1 METDKVALLSHCP
14 LFVRLS
20 QWELKSISRLMRLVE
35 YKKDE
40 IVYKE
45 GGEAGSFYVIV
56 SGRFEVFVS
65 APEKKKVLAYLQRGD
80 HFGEM
85 SLLTNQPHSATL
97 RALSDSMVLEL
108 KKDDFHKTVESNPSV
123 SLELSRRLSARLK
136 VHDSRGRSLFK
147 SDVISIFGGQRHVG
161 RTSFSINFAASL
173 VQETHQKTVL
183 LDMSPS
189 GTEIA
194 ARLQMPNRVP
204 LTQFRDIENQP
215 PETVSNFV
223 VRHPVGFDVLN
234 VAHSKDADDRVLIRL
249 LNFLA
254 IDYRFIVIDLPAGL
268 DELVFKILTQ
278 SDAVFFI
285 TDSHLNNITETKD
298 TIADLEKNMTFPE
311 NKIAVVVNEALFGIQ
326 TSAILKK
333 EFIGKRC
340 FTLPPAPAAGHVG
353 EKSLP
358 FVVDDPDAEY
368 SRIVRHIAR
377 YASNNLVGLALGS
390 GAALGLAHIGVLKVL
405 ERERIPID
413 IIAGSSIGALIGAL
427 YSISKSAAMVE
438 QCALEINLSL
448 LLTRL
453 VDINLL
459 PVRSLL
465 HGKAIMKHFSR
476 QLSQKTF
483 DHCKIPLKIVAANL
497 STRQVQVIESGLLS
511 EAVRTSIA
519 VPAVFKPVLTSGD
532 LVVDGGILSPLP
544 IRALHQAGANKV
556 IAVNV
561 FPSSKDAMEKRII
574 MQEVVEKARTAAR
587 QKGPLAYAWWRSKR
601 FVASRFTPNIF
612 DILMNTIQSMESEIA
627 DIEGQAADVLI
638 RPVVPNA
645 TWMELYKP
653 RQFIEKG
660 EEETMKLIQ
669 NIKSLVSQQNI

>member
-14 LFVRLS
+14 LFARLS
-20 QWELKSISRLMRLVE
+20 QWELKSISRLMRLIE

-45 GGEAGSFYVIV
+45 GGDAESFYVIV
-56 SGRFEVFVS
+56 SGRFEAFVS
-65 APEKKKVLAYLQRGD
+65 PPEKKKVLAYLRRGD

-108 KKDDFHKTVESNPSV
+108 KKEDFHKTVESNPSV

-136 VHDSRGRSLFK
+136 VHDSRSRSLFK
-147 SDVISIFGGQRHVG
+147 SDVISVFGGQQRVG
-161 RTSFSINFAASL
+161 RTAFSINLAASL

-189 GTEIA
+189 GTVIA
-194 ARLQMPNRVP
+194 SRLQMPDRVP
-204 LTQFRDIENQP
+204 LTQFQDIENQP
-215 PETVSNFV
+215 TEAVTKFI

-234 VAHSKDADDRVLIRL
+234 VAHSGADDRILIPL

-254 IDYRFIVIDLPAGL
+254 IDYRFIVIDLPTGL
-268 DELVFKILTQ
+268 DEPVFKILTQ
-278 SDAVFFI
+278 SDAVFFV
-285 TDSHLNNITETKD
+285 TDSHLNNITETKE
-298 TIADLEKNMTFPE
+298 TIADLEKNMTLPE
-311 NKIAVVVNEALFGIQ
+311 NKIAVVVNEVLFGIQ
-326 TSAILKK
+326 TSAVMKT
-333 EFIGKRC
+333 EFAGKRC

-353 EKSLP
+353 ESSLP
-358 FVVDDPDAEY
+358 YVVDNPDAEY
-368 SRIVRHIAR
+368 SRVVRHIAR
-377 YASNNLVGLALGS
+377 YASNNLIGLAFGS

-405 ERERIPID
+405 EREQIPID
-413 IIAGSSIGALIGAL
+413 IISGSSIGALIGSL

-438 QCALEINLSL
+438 QCALDITLSL

-465 HGKAIMKHFSR
+465 HGKAVMKHFSR

-483 DHCKIPLKIVAANL
+483 DHCKIPLKITAANL
-497 STRQVQVIESGLLS
+497 TTRQVQVIETGYLAD
-511 EAVRTSIA
+511 AVRASIA
-519 VPAVFKPVLTSGD
+519 IPAIFKPIFVDGD
-532 LVVDGGILSPLP
+532 VIVDGGILSPLP

-574 MQEVVEKARTAAR
+574 LQEGVEKTRTAAR
-587 QKGPLAYAWWRSKR
+587 QKGVFPYAWWQTKR
-601 FVASRFTPNIF
+601 FFTSRFSPNIF
-612 DILMNTIQSMESEIA
+612 DILMNTIQCMESEIA
-627 DIEGQAADVLI
+627 DIEGQSADVLI
-638 RPVVPNA
+638 RPVVANA

-653 RQFIEKG
+653 RQFIERG
-660 EEETMKLIQ
+660 EEETMKLMPQ
-669 NIKSLVSQQNI
+669 IKSLVSQQNI